1 MMSEHSLKAAEAR
14 VGVAIAE
21 RFPSFVINLGA
32 GLENDELKDF
42 LKSPFWFIGAT
53 LASPVFEFGKRKA
66 AMKAAVSSYEQTRL
80 KYEKD
85 VLQAFREVYDATVVF
100 QSARTNSFAKSVQEE
115 ASGKYVTLANSQYIN
130 GVINYI
136 DVLDAQRK
144 YLSSQIEFSEAKT
157 RENLAVVGLY
167 KALGGG
173 WH

>member
-1 MMSEHSLKAAEAR
+1 MSAFLISSIKFTSGVITPAAA
-14 VGVAIAE
+14 V
-21 RFPSFVINLGA
+21 
-32 GLENDELKDF
+32 
-42 LKSPFWFIGAT
+42 SPEILTTGNNT
-53 LASPVFEFGKRKA
+53 DFGKRKA